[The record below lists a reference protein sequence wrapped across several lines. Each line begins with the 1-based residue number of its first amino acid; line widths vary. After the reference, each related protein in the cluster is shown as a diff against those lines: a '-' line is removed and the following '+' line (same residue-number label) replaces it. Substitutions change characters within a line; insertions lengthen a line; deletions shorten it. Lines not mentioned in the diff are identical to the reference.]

1 MNLTEEQLKAVEDL
15 AYALFTPSEIAIAIV
30 VRHDELKEEI
40 EQGYG
45 EVWAAYQKGLVR
57 QKLELHQSIIKAAH
71 NGSNPAQ
78 MEVLKMFNRV
88 MRHAKYE

>member
-1 MNLTEEQLKAVEDL
+1 MNLREEQLKAVEEL
-15 AYALFTPSEIAIAIV
+15 AYALFTPREIAIAIV
-30 VRHDELKEEI
+30 VRPEEFKQEI
-40 EQGYG
+40 ESESG
-45 EVWAAYQKGLVR
+45 EVWYAYQKGLTR

>member
-1 MNLTEEQLKAVEDL
+1 MYFSKEQLKAIEDL
-15 AYALFTPSEIAIAIV
+15 GYALFTPTEIAIAIKV
-30 VRHDELKEEI
+30 IPDDFKQEI
-40 EQGYG
+40 EKGYD
-45 EVWAAYQKGLVR
+45 EAFFAYQKGLTR

-88 MRHAKYE
+88 IRYAKYE